1 MATLLLVLIYVAFI
15 SLGLPDALLGAGWP
29 VMQSD
34 LGVPIGFAGILQMV
48 IAGGTI
54 TSSLFSG
61 RILRRFGT
69 GLTTAVSVGMTAL
82 ALFGYASSPSF
93 FWLILAAIPLGLGAG
108 SVDAGL
114 NSYVAAHYQSRHM
127 SWLHS
132 FWGLGALLG
141 PLVLANFLSKGMPW
155 RQGYRTIAYFQSIL
169 LVILVIALPLWAK
182 VHGHKSKSN
191 DRDLI
196 HAHPSIRSL
205 LRIRGVWSAMLTFF
219 MYTGVEATMGLWG
232 GSYLFNVEALSA
244 VESATWVSVFY
255 ASITAGRFIN
265 GFATYRLS
273 NHRLILIGEFTILIG
288 IAMIILPFPLAA
300 TLVGFVLVGLG
311 CAPIFPSMQHA
322 TPDHFGMEHAQDL
335 IGLQMAAAY
344 IGTLLLPPL
353 FGFFAERFSLVFLPA
368 FLGFYVVIM
377 SISTK
382 RLSKIDPIHVDATK
396 R

>member
-61 RILRRFGT
+61 RILRKFGT
-69 GLTTAVSVGMTAL
+69 GLTTAVSVGMTAI
-82 ALFGYASSPSF
+82 ALFGYAISPSF
-93 FWLILAAIPLGLGAG
+93 LWLILAAIPLGLGAG

-141 PLVLANFLSKGMPW
+141 PLVLASFLSKGMPW

-169 LVILVIALPLWAK
+169 LVILVIALPLWSK
-182 VHGHKSKSN
+182 VHGNGSKSN
-191 DRDLI
+191 NRETSHI
-196 HAHPSIRSL
+196 HPSIGSL
-205 LRIRGVWSAMLTFF
+205 LRIKGVWSAMLTFF

-232 GSYLFNVEALSA
+232 GSYLFNVESLSA

-265 GFATYRLS
+265 GFATYRFS
-273 NHRLILIGEFTILIG
+273 NHKLMLIGEFTILLG
-288 IAMIILPFPLAA
+288 IVMIMLPLPLVA
-300 TLVGFVLVGLG
+300 TLLGFVLVGLG

-353 FGFFAERFSLVFLPA
+353 FGFLAERFSLVFLPG

-382 RLSKIDPIHVDATK
+382 RLSKIDPIHVDATE